1 MPGRAANAASGCQ
14 NHPSANVAVSKC
26 GFAGGA
32 DGSRSVVRCACLSW
46 IRLSGSRRTPRGD
59 ERPSTTTVA
68 ASITLTDAGVVAGP
82 SSRAREFCGRRPP
95 PPTQRSCFDHSSAG
109 WMIDRRRSVGMTATH
124 APAKLCLKRETI
136 SNMALRA
143 RARTAG
149 LLLPLASP
157 EAPLAAGDGCG
168 RVRTGPPSRKKI
180 TDRSAASGS
189 ARRRPPWAE
198 RNHRRHARPTQPG
211 PACTRRRTAAAPAAQ
226 GL

>member
-82 SSRAREFCGRRPP
+82 GSSADDGRRP
-95 PPTQRSCFDHSSAG
+95 QHSGA
-109 WMIDRRRSVGMTATH
+109 
-124 APAKLCLKRETI
+124 
-136 SNMALRA
+136 AL
-143 RARTAG
+143 
-149 LLLPLASP
+149 
-157 EAPLAAGDGCG
+157 
-168 RVRTGPPSRKKI
+168 I
-180 TDRSAASGS
+180 
-189 ARRRPPWAE
+189 
-198 RNHRRHARPTQPG
+198 
-211 PACTRRRTAAAPAAQ
+211 TAA
-226 GL
+226 LMDD